1 MCWPKLLCYLRA
13 FSLISGGRRWNRIS
27 DTLPGQLIVLTV
39 IARPANPN
47 IVYASTSG
55 GIYVSQNA
63 GGSWVSLQSA
73 DAPKSAGGFE
83 TPYYFNGAAF
93 DSVATVVR
101 EDEPMIIDPQT
112 SHLLHGGAGVQ
123 ILVGMR

>member
-39 IARPANPN
+39 IAHPANPN

-63 GGSWVSLQSA
+63 GAVGCPYNLRTLQKAPAVLRLLITSTARHSIPLRPWSA
-73 DAPKSAGGFE
+73 K
-83 TPYYFNGAAF
+83 
-93 DSVATVVR
+93 
-101 EDEPMIIDPQT
+101 T
-112 SHLLHGGAGVQ
+112 SP
-123 ILVGMR
+123 